1 MIMKKIS
8 IVGIGKLGL
17 CLALNLDHIEKYKV
31 VGVDLNQN
39 YIDSLNNNL
48 FFSDEPNVNEYLN
61 VAKYFE
67 ATTDLSRAIEDTEII
82 FIVVPTPSSV
92 SGVYDQSYINTVVD
106 GILSYGKS
114 TFKKYIVIQSTV
126 TPGYCQTL
134 QEKISAFNY
143 EVVYN
148 PEFIAQ
154 GSIIR
159 DQQNPDMVLI
169 GEVTSEAGDKIRQ
182 IYSDMCHNDFY
193 THRMSLTE
201 AEITKIALNC
211 FVTTKIA
218 FANTVGDLASKM
230 MCDPDKILGA
240 LGSDSR
246 VGPKYLK
253 YGFGYGG
260 PCFPRDNKAFGAVC
274 EWHGIYPHI
283 PYATDQSNQTHLIN
297 QVRNFSEIV
306 PHSKPFIFD
315 NVAFKEGSTII
326 TESQRLEFALRLVE
340 LGYSVTLR
348 DNESVINSIKQLH
361 GNKFTYVMI

>member
-1 MIMKKIS
+1 MKKIS
-8 IVGIGKLGL
+8 IIGIGKLGL
-17 CLALNLDHIEKYKV
+17 CFALNLERTGKYKV
-31 VGVDLNQN
+31 LGIDVNQN

-48 FFSDEPNVNEYLN
+48 FSSDEPDVNEYLN

-67 ATTDLSRAIEDTEII
+67 ATTDLSRVIEDTELI
-82 FIVVPTPSSV
+82 FIIVPTPSSA
-92 SGVYDQSYINTVVD
+92 SGVYDQFYINTVID

-114 TFKKYIVIQSTV
+114 TFKRYLVIQSTV
-126 TPGYCQTL
+126 TPGYCQSL
-134 QEKISAFNY
+134 QEKVSVFNY

-154 GSIIR
+154 GSIIK
-159 DQQNPDMVLI
+159 DQQNPDVVLL
-169 GEVTSEAGDKIRQ
+169 GEVTSLGGEFVRQ
-182 IYSDMCHNDFY
+182 VYVEMCHGDFY

-230 MCDPDKILGA
+230 MCDPNKILRA

-246 VGPKYLK
+246 IGFKYLK

-283 PYATDQSNQTHLIN
+283 PYATDKSNQTHLIN
-297 QVRNFSEIV
+297 QVKNFIKSNPSYQPVIL
-306 PHSKPFIFD
+306 D
-315 NVAFKEGSTII
+315 NMAFKEGSSII